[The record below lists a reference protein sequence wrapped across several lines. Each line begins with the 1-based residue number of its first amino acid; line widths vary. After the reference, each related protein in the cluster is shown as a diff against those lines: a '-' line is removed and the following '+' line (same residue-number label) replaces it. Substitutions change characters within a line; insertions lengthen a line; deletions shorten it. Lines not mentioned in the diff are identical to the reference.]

1 MLFYELFTYILPNK
15 HILRNGNP
23 SVTLFACQLPLHKGA
38 FGAVETYTHLLYL
51 WQAEH
56 LAVHRMQVT
65 GQLPGPATQEKLANH
80 FDLPV
85 FLFHFS
91 VKNTKQMVGD
101 YFLFTQLSAQ
111 KIQQNQC
118 AQYDTVNAK
127 YAEAVLANILHQS
140 LDNHQAHHKGN
151 QAADDQYAD
160 LRAGSC
166 SALHQEL

>member
-1 MLFYELFTYILPNK
+1 MSKPTGGLLICKFCELFTYILPNK

-38 FGAVETYTHLLYL
+38 FGAVETCTHLLYL

-65 GQLPGPATQEKLANH
+65 GQLPGPTTQEKLANH

-91 VKNTKQMVGD
+91 VKNTKQMPVG
-101 YFLFTQLSAQ
+101 FTM
-111 KIQQNQC
+111 
-118 AQYDTVNAK
+118 DFTGV
-127 YAEAVLANILHQS
+127 VL
-140 LDNHQAHHKGN
+140 
-151 QAADDQYAD
+151 
-160 LRAGSC
+160 C
-166 SALHQEL
+166 P